1 MKLKYAVIY
10 ERTPNNYSA
19 YSPDLPGCMSTG
31 KTWEEIQENI
41 REAITTHLESMM
53 EYGDFDP
60 QPQSSTEDAMSFHC
74 EALTEC
80 DDPAPQP
87 ETIVGIGTTEVE
99 VKRPRIIIDASYI
112 RGMKQDGA
120 PLRAISKQGGRIV
133 VTETLV
139 RELITSDRN
148 RWPEEK
154 QKLVACRDAIELW
167 KHVSELYRFE
177 LKENRPCGDPL
188 HIEGTERLR
197 SNLANNPRDELG
209 NLEEVRKKLKELKKR
224 ESRIIP
230 KLFEDLSK
238 LDRDIGG
245 KIRSQM
251 KNKAPHDNEVVQT
264 CYNVINDPDTIR
276 STIEVII
283 NEVNNDNEVDNEV
296 DVTLNPQDVDKTWA
310 IWHFSK
316 SLLTVFCD
324 CLRRGEDT
332 FRKPSEKQKERLYN
346 KIYDLDYLI
355 LLAFADAIASR
366 ETKGELFYYRRW
378 MFGGRSKSLIRSYE
392 KEQIVHTFRQMSRI
406 TVYVAKQLDGYT
418 CALDPWSRESL
429 EIEDSRKL
437 PESIFISYGTEQ
449 HFESVH
455 GSAWE
460 QAVKILTG
468 YSATE
473 LQEFGRVVFVD
484 SRTMEILP
492 DPSA

>member
-1 MKLKYAVIY
+1 MKLEYAVIY

-19 YSPDLPGCMSTG
+19 YSPDLPGCISTG
-31 KTWEEIQENI
+31 KTWEEIQKNI
-41 REAITTHLESMM
+41 REAITDHIESLM

-60 QPQSSTEDAMSFHC
+60 QPQRSTEDTMSFHC
-74 EALTEC
+74 KALTEC
-80 DDPAPQP
+80 DDPVPQP

-112 RGMKQDGA
+112 RGMKKDGA
-120 PLRAISKQGGRIV
+120 PLRTISKQGGRIV

-154 QKLVACRDAIELW
+154 QKLVACWDAIELW

-177 LKENRPCGDPL
+177 LKENRSCGDPL

-197 SNLANNPRDELG
+197 SDLANNPGDEPDS
-209 NLEEVRKKLKELKKR
+209 LEDVRKELKEHKKH
-224 ESRIIP
+224 ESRIIS
-230 KLFEDLSK
+230 KLFEGLSE

-245 KIRSQM
+245 KIRPQII
-251 KNKAPHDNEVVQT
+251 NKSPHDNEVVQA

-276 STIEVII
+276 SMIEEII
-283 NEVNNDNEVDNEV
+283 KVDDEV

-324 CLRRGEDT
+324 CLRRGED

-355 LLAFADAIASR
+355 LLTFADAIASR

-378 MFGGRSKSLIRSYE
+378 MFGDRSKSLIRSYE
-392 KEQIVHTFRQMSRI
+392 KEQIVYTFRQMYRI

-418 CALDPWSRESL
+418 CALDPWSRVSL
-429 EIEDSRKL
+429 EREDSRKL
-437 PESIFISYGTEQ
+437 PESIFISYGTDQ

-455 GSAWE
+455 GPAWE
-460 QAVKILTG
+460 QTVKILTG
-468 YSATE
+468 YSAKE
-473 LQEFGRVVFVD
+473 LQKFGRVVFVD

>member
-41 REAITTHLESMM
+41 REAITAHLESLM
-53 EYGDFDP
+53 EYGDFDL
-60 QPQSSTEDAMSFHC
+60 QPQRSTEEAMSFHYK
-74 EALTEC
+74 ALTEC
-80 DDPAPQP
+80 DDPVPQP

-120 PLRAISKQGGRIV
+120 PLRAVSKQGGRIV
-133 VTETLV
+133 ITDTLLF
-139 RELITSDRN
+139 ELFSTSNGNQWNASKR
-148 RWPEEK
+148 
-154 QKLVACRDAIELW
+154 KLMECQDAIEVW
-167 KHVSELYRFE
+167 EHVSEMYRVE
-177 LKENRPCGDPL
+177 LEENRPYGNPFQKMLAEDLQYKPSGL
-188 HIEGTERLR
+188 DEIIEKAIQEREG
-197 SNLANNPRDELG
+197 PD
-209 NLEEVRKKLKELKKR
+209 
-224 ESRIIP
+224 IP
-230 KLFEDLSK
+230 KLFQNLSELSEEPEFK
-238 LDRDIGG
+238 GIRE
-245 KIRSQM
+245 KI
-251 KNKAPHDNEVVQT
+251 KDKAPHEKEVVQT
-264 CYNVINDPDTIR
+264 CYGLINDPSNIR
-276 STIEVII
+276 SMIKVIR
-283 NEVNNDNEVDNEV
+283 
-296 DVTLNPQDVDKTWA
+296 DVTRNDRTVSLNPQDVNEKWVL
-310 IWHFSK
+310 WHFSK

-324 CLRRGEDT
+324 CLRQGKNA
-332 FRKPSEKQKERLYN
+332 FGKLSKGHRKRLIN
-346 KIYDLDYLI
+346 VKHDLEYLI

-378 MFGGRSKSLIRSYE
+378 MFGDRSKSLIRSYE

-460 QAVKILTG
+460 QTVKILTG

>member
-19 YSPDLPGCMSTG
+19 YSPDLPGCISTG
-31 KTWEEIQENI
+31 KTWQEIQKNI
-41 REAITTHLESMM
+41 REAITTHIESLM

-60 QPQSSTEDAMSFHC
+60 QPQMSTKEAMIFHRK
-74 EALTEC
+74 ALTEC
-80 DDPAPQP
+80 DDPIPQL
-87 ETIVGIGTTEVE
+87 ETIVGITKVE

-197 SNLANNPRDELG
+197 SNLANNPRDEPG
-209 NLEEVRKKLKELKKR
+209 NLEEVRKELKELKKH

-230 KLFEDLSK
+230 KLFEGLAK
-238 LDRDIGG
+238 LDRDIDG
-245 KIRSQM
+245 KIRSQI

-276 STIEVII
+276 STIGVII
-283 NEVNNDNEVDNEV
+283 NEVGNEV
-296 DVTLNPQDVDKTWA
+296 DVTLNPQNADKTWA

-324 CLRRGEDT
+324 SLRRGEDT

-378 MFGGRSKSLIRSYE
+378 MFGDRSKSLIRSYE

-418 CALDPWSRESL
+418 CALDPWSQVAL
-429 EIEDSRKL
+429 KVEDSRKL
-437 PESIFISYGTEQ
+437 PKSIFISYGTEQ
-449 HFESVH
+449 HFDSVH
-455 GSAWE
+455 GPAWE
-460 QAVKILTG
+460 QTVKILTG

-484 SRTMEILP
+484 SRTMKILP